1 MFVLW
6 GSGGGKYNRP
16 CVCVRFCA
24 CVCCML
30 RYTRA
35 LNGVTLLPRWKRNLA
50 LAHLPRTSMELSH
63 RGGGLSWARMY
74 QRKTCGSQENPFR
87 SETPSLVSFWPDHR
101 CVLRLGVDPNE
112 ARSNRVRISVSR
124 PGRQTVTMAGLYCIV
139 GGRLV
144 KGSCASMFCVRRW
157 MKM

>member
-1 MFVLW
+1 VFVLW

-74 QRKTCGSQENPFR
+74 QRKTCGS
-87 SETPSLVSFWPDHR
+87 SVKHAGLKKI
-101 CVLRLGVDPNE
+101 RLGQKRHPWFLFG
-112 ARSNRVRISVSR
+112 RIIGVFYGLVWIRMRHAVIEYES
-124 PGRQTVTMAGLYCIV
+124 PCLGR
-139 GGRLV
+139 GGRP
-144 KGSCASMFCVRRW
+144 
-157 MKM
+157 

>member
-1 MFVLW
+1 
-6 GSGGGKYNRP
+6 
-16 CVCVRFCA
+16 
-24 CVCCML
+24 ML

-74 QRKTCGSQENPFR
+74 QRKTCGSSVKHAGLKKTRLGKKRHLWCPLAG
-87 SETPSLVSFWPDHR
+87 SYVWSTA
-101 CVLRLGVDPNE
+101 CLRLGVDANE

-124 PGRQTVTMAGLYCIV
+124 AADRDKGWAVLY
-139 GGRLV
+139 
-144 KGSCASMFCVRRW
+144 
-157 MKM
+157 